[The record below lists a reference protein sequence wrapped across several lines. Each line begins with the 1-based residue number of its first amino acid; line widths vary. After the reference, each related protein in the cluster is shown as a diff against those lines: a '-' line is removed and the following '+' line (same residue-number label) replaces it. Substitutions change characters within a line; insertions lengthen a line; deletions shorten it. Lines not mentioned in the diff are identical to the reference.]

1 MMLPDPATLWHYAV
15 RYPLLALLALIWAGF
30 ILDFLTCK
38 ILRPVFGIHPRRFLS
53 LPAIFTAP
61 LLHVDLAHLLSNS
74 IPLAILG
81 FLSGDLLPP
90 HQFFLLLF
98 IAIGGSGLGVW
109 LFGRRAIMLGASGL
123 VFALFGFLL
132 AYAWFSRDKHALF
145 YAAAAFLQGFQQ
157 LQQAAR
163 ILPPEKHCTDID
175 FAPRVAGILAAWWL
189 TAYAV

>member
-1 MMLPDPATLWHYAV
+1 MLPDTATLWHYAV

-145 YAAAAFLQGFQQ
+145 YAAAAFLLYGGLLLSLFKYRPQISWAAHIWGF
-157 LQQAAR
+157 A
-163 ILPPEKHCTDID
+163 
-175 FAPRVAGILAAWWL
+175 AGILAAWWL